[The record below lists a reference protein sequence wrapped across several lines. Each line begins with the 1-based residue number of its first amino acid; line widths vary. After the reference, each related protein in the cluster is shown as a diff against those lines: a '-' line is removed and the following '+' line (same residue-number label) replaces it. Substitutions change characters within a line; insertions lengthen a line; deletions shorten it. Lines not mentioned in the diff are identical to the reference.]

1 MEMKKKTHDVI
12 IKHHTEL
19 YQKFGRHK
27 SSLGDPREHYNIRFK
42 IMTEIGELNNL
53 KILDVGCGWGDFL
66 TYLNNKGINT
76 KYTGVD
82 INPIFIE
89 ICKSNH
95 KNANFFERDIEKE
108 KFNEKFDY
116 VFGIGITSLIGSYDA
131 VKKLITEML
140 RISKKGIAINF
151 MSTYVDFQKKE
162 SSHFSPEKI
171 FSISKKLSR
180 RVVIR
185 HDYLPFEFCVYI
197 YKNDKLTEKLTYSD
211 IM

>member
-1 MEMKKKTHDVI
+1 MNKKTHDII

-19 YQKFGRHK
+19 YQKFGGDK
-27 SSLGDPREHYNIRFK
+27 ATLGDPRGHYNIKFK
-42 IMTEIGELNNL
+42 VMSEIGELNNS

-66 TYLNNKGINT
+66 TYLNNEKVNI

-82 INPIFIE
+82 INPEFIKT
-89 ICKSNH
+89 CKSNH
-95 KNANFFERDIEKE
+95 KNANFFEMDIEKE
-108 KFNEKFDY
+108 KFNDKFDY
-116 VFGIGITSLIGSYDA
+116 VFGVGITSLMESYDS
-131 VKKLITEML
+131 VKKLMTEMFK
-140 RISKKGIAINF
+140 ISEKGIALNF

-171 FSISKKLSR
+171 FSMSKKLSR

-197 YKNDKLTEKLTYSD
+197 YKNNSLTEKLTYSD